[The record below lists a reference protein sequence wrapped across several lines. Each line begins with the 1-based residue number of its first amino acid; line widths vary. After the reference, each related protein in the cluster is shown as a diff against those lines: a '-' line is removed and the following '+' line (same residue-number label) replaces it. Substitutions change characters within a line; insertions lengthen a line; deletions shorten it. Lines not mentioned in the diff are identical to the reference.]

1 MSVKLNNSPVVSAAP
16 RRPLR
21 WLAGLGRLAVLLA
34 GLAATACSGKPDAP
48 EAAMG
53 TTPAIAPAAVVYTC
67 PMHPQIIRDKPGDC
81 PICGMNLVKRASLM
95 TTVPTPGA
103 AAGANTAGGI
113 VPASNEQVLSRV
125 RLVQPSPTADSA
137 TAIVAPG
144 TITYDPRRFENVAA
158 RFAGRIERL
167 YVRYQFQPVRA
178 GQKLFDIYSPELVTE
193 QQNLLF
199 LLKANDPDDRALL
212 NASRQKLQLL
222 GLSAAQVGV
231 VEQRGRPQ
239 LSVSV
244 FSPVSGYV
252 METGPA
258 AGGASAMSPPTNTAP
273 AGTALEQTAPLAIQE
288 GQYVERGQ
296 RVLQVANTDQV
307 WARLQ
312 LYARDVAAVQPGQ
325 SVEITLN
332 DRPQAPA
339 LQARV
344 ALLEPV
350 LAGDAATVT
359 ARVYLPNPG
368 GQLKIGQLVTGRIT
382 PPAVSGLWVPATA
395 VVDLGTRQVV
405 FRQQPDSPRLLAVAV
420 VTGARR
426 GTQVQVVRGL
436 RPNDRIAE
444 NGQYL
449 VDSESFIKPVADAQQ

>member
-1 MSVKLNNSPVVSAAP
+1 MSVKLNNSPATSAP

-21 WLAGLGRLAVLLA
+21 RLA
-34 GLAATACSGKPDAP
+34 GLAVLFAGLAVLACSGKKSLR
-48 EAAMG
+48 EAATG
-53 TTPAIAPAAVVYTC
+53 AATPAAAVYTC
-67 PMHPQIIRDKPGDC
+67 PMHPQIIRNEPGDC

-95 TTVPTPGA
+95 SSLPVPVA
-103 AAGANTAGGI
+103 AAGADSAGGI

-144 TITYDPRRFENVAA
+144 IITYDPRRFENVAA
-158 RFAGRIERL
+158 RFGGRIERL

-199 LLKANDPDDRALL
+199 LLKTNDPDDRALL
-212 NASRQKLQLL
+212 TASRQKLQLL
-222 GLSAAQVGV
+222 GLSAAQVRA
-231 VEQRGRPQ
+231 VERRGRPQ

-252 METGPA
+252 METAPA
-258 AGGASAMSPPTNTAP
+258 TPGGALGMSQPGSTTP
-273 AGTALEQTAPLAIQE
+273 AGTALEQAAPLTIRE

-296 RVLQVANTDQV
+296 RVLQVANIDQV

-312 LYARDVAAVQPGQ
+312 IYARDVAAVQSGQ
-325 SVEITLN
+325 PVEITLN
-332 DRPQAPA
+332 DRPQALA
-339 LQARV
+339 LHARV

-382 PPAVSGLWVPATA
+382 PPAVSGVWVPATA

-405 FRQQPDSPRLLAVAV
+405 FRQQSDSPRLLAVAV

-426 GTQVQVVRGL
+426 GTQVQVVHGL
-436 RPNDRIAE
+436 RSNDRIAE
-444 NGQYL
+444 NGQFL
-449 VDSESFIKPVADAQQ
+449 VDSESFIKPVADAQH

>member
-1 MSVKLNNSPVVSAAP
+1 MSVKLNNSQVPAAAA
-16 RRPLR
+16 RRPQR
-21 WLAGLGRLAVLLA
+21 GLAGLGRLAVLLA
-34 GLAATACSGKPDAP
+34 ALAAAACSG
-48 EAAMG
+48 
-53 TTPAIAPAAVVYTC
+53 PADAPAAAADPAAPAAAAADVYTC
-67 PMHPQIIRDKPGDC
+67 SMHPQILRDAPGDC
-81 PICGMNLVKRASLM
+81 PVCGMSLVKKASLM
-95 TTVPTPGA
+95 TTVPAPAAT
-103 AAGANTAGGI
+103 AAGGP
-113 VPASNEQVLSRV
+113 VPAPDEQVLSQV

-137 TAIVAPG
+137 ATIVAPG
-144 TITYDPRRFENVAA
+144 TVAYDPRRLENVAA
-158 RFAGRIERL
+158 RFGGRIERL

-199 LLKANDPDDRALL
+199 LLETNDPDDRALL

-222 GLSAAQVGV
+222 GLTAAQVRA

-239 LSVSV
+239 LSVRV
-244 FSPVSGYV
+244 FSPVSGYA

-258 AGGASAMSPPTNTAP
+258 TTTGASGMSQLGSPVP
-273 AGTALEQTAPLAIQE
+273 AGAALEQTAPLAVQE

-296 RVLQVANTDQV
+296 RVLQIINTEQV
-307 WARLQ
+307 WVRLQ

-325 SVEITLN
+325 PVEITLN
-332 DRPQAPA
+332 DRPRAPA

-382 PPAVSGLWVPATA
+382 PPAAAEGLWVPATA

-420 VTGARR
+420 VTGVRR

-436 RPNDRIAE
+436 RPADRIAE

-449 VDSESFIKPVADAQQ
+449 VDSESFINPVADAQ

>member
-1 MSVKLNNSPVVSAAP
+1 MKLNNSPASAAK
-16 RRPLR
+16 RRPSR

-48 EAAMG
+48 AGDPAAATPAAEAA
-53 TTPAIAPAAVVYTC
+53 VYTC
-67 PMHPQIIRDKPGDC
+67 SMHPQILRDEPGDC
-81 PICGMNLVKRASLM
+81 PICGMNLVKKANMM
-95 TTVPTPGA
+95 TTVPVPA
-103 AAGANTAGGI
+103 ASATGTNAGGT
-113 VPASNEQVLSRV
+113 VPAPDEQVLSRV
-125 RLVQPSPTADSA
+125 QLVQPSPTADSA
-137 TAIVAPG
+137 TTIIAPG
-144 TITYDPRRFENVAA
+144 AIAYDPRRFENVAA
-158 RFAGRIERL
+158 RFGGRIERL

-178 GQKLFDIYSPELVTE
+178 GQKLYDIYSPELVTE

-199 LLKANDPDDRALL
+199 LLKTNDPDDRALL
-212 NASRQKLQLL
+212 KASRQKLMLL
-222 GLSAAQVGV
+222 GLTAAQVRA

-244 FSPVSGYV
+244 FSPVSGYA

-258 AGGASAMSPPTNTAP
+258 VAAGASGMSQQNSAVPE
-273 AGTALEQTAPLAIQE
+273 GTALEQTAQLAIRE

-325 SVEITLN
+325 PVEITLN
-332 DRPQAPA
+332 DRPQSPA

-382 PPAVSGLWVPATA
+382 PPAASDGLWVPATA

-436 RPNDRIAE
+436 RPDDRIAE
-444 NGQYL
+444 NGQYM
-449 VDSESFIKPVADAQQ
+449 VDSESFIKPVADAQ

>member
-1 MSVKLNNSPVVSAAP
+1 MPAP
-16 RRPLR
+16 
-21 WLAGLGRLAVLLA
+21 
-34 GLAATACSGKPDAP
+34 D
-48 EAAMG
+48 
-53 TTPAIAPAAVVYTC
+53 
-67 PMHPQIIRDKPGDC
+67 
-81 PICGMNLVKRASLM
+81 
-95 TTVPTPGA
+95 
-103 AAGANTAGGI
+103 
-113 VPASNEQVLSRV
+113 EQVLSQV
-125 RLVQPSPTADSA
+125 QLVQPSPTADSA
-137 TAIVAPG
+137 ATIIAPG
-144 TITYDPRRFENVAA
+144 TIAYDPRRFENVAA
-158 RFAGRIERL
+158 RFGGRIERL

-199 LLKANDPDDRALL
+199 LLKNNDPDDRALL
-212 NASRQKLQLL
+212 NASRQKLLLL
-222 GLSAAQVGV
+222 GLTAAQVRA

-258 AGGASAMSPPTNTAP
+258 TAGAPGMSQPGNPAP
-273 AGTALEQTAPLAIQE
+273 AGMALEQTAPLAIQE

-296 RVLQVANTDQV
+296 RVLQVVNIDQV
-307 WARLQ
+307 WVRLQ

-325 SVEITLN
+325 PVEISLN

-339 LQARV
+339 LHARV

-368 GQLKIGQLVTGRIT
+368 GQLKIGQLLTGRIT
-382 PPAVSGLWVPATA
+382 PPVATAGLWVPATS

-405 FRQQPDSPRLLAVAV
+405 FRQQTDSPRLLAVAV

-449 VDSESFIKPVADAQQ
+449 VDSESFINPVADAQ

>member
-1 MSVKLNNSPVVSAAP
+1 MKLNNSPTTAAQH
-16 RRPLR
+16 RPLG
-21 WLAGLGRLAVLLA
+21 WLVGLGRLAVLLA
-34 GLAATACSGKPDAP
+34 GLAATACSGKPENPAGDP
-48 EAAMG
+48 AAA
-53 TTPAIAPAAVVYTC
+53 TAPAAAADVYTC
-67 PMHPQIIRDKPGDC
+67 SMHPQILRDEPGDC
-81 PICGMNLVKRASLM
+81 PICGMNLVKKASMM
-95 TTVPTPGA
+95 TTVPVPAASASGT
-103 AAGANTAGGI
+103 AAGGT
-113 VPASNEQVLSRV
+113 VPASNEQVLTRV
-125 RLVQPSPTADSA
+125 QLVQPSPTADSA
-137 TAIVAPG
+137 ATIVAPG
-144 TITYDPRRFENVAA
+144 TIAYDPRRFENVAA
-158 RFAGRIERL
+158 RFGGRIERL

-199 LLKANDPDDRALL
+199 LLKTNDPDDRALL
-212 NASRQKLQLL
+212 NASRQKLRLL
-222 GLSAAQVGV
+222 GLTAAQVRA
-231 VEQRGRPQ
+231 VEQRGLPQ

-252 METGPA
+252 METGAAAA
-258 AGGASAMSPPTNTAP
+258 AGASGMSQPGSAP
-273 AGTALEQTAPLAIQE
+273 VVGTALEQTAPLAIQE

-296 RVLQVANTDQV
+296 RVLQVANIDQV
-307 WARLQ
+307 WVRLQ

-325 SVEITLN
+325 PVEITLN

-339 LQARV
+339 LQALV

-382 PPAVSGLWVPATA
+382 PPAASGGLWVPATA

-436 RPNDRIAE
+436 RPADRIAE
-444 NGQYL
+444 NGQFL
-449 VDSESFIKPVADAQQ
+449 VDSESFINPVADAQQ